1 MLKLLF
7 ALLGLLIVGTISP
20 MAVIALSAPS
30 APPVMASMVAP
41 TESIDPN
48 FPPPRQFQARDGA
61 KLQYYTYP
69 ADPGKVA
76 VLVHGSAG
84 PGTSMHALAQALR
97 FAGVTTYVLDFRG
110 HGGSGRRGDIDY
122 VGQLDDDLAD
132 FVGELGPPKGGE
144 IRTLVGFSAGA
155 GFAIRFAGGPQGLLF
170 DRYLFL
176 APILPGAPTLR
187 ANAGGWT
194 NIAIPRVVTIALLGR
209 LGIHWFDGLP
219 VISYA
224 LLPDRSQTM
233 TGSYSYRLMMNFG
246 AGAQYQTYL
255 RNIRRPAVVLVGDAD
270 EQVVADQFA
279 PLMERLG
286 VKIPITLVP
295 NQKHLDMIQR
305 PEAFQ
310 AIIRAI
316 SLQT

>member
-7 ALLGLLIVGTISP
+7 VLLGLLIVGAISP

-41 TESIDPN
+41 TGSIDLN
-48 FPPPRQFQARDGA
+48 FPPPRQFKARDGA
-61 KLQYYTYP
+61 KLRYYAYP

-97 FAGVTTYVLDFRG
+97 GADVTAYVLDICG

-132 FVGELGPPKGGE
+132 FVAELGTPKSGE

-155 GFAIRFAGGPQGLLF
+155 GFAIRLAGRPQGLLF
-170 DRYLFL
+170 DRYVFL

-187 ANAGGWT
+187 PDAGGWT
-194 NIAIPRVVTIALLGR
+194 NIAIPRAVTIALLDR

-224 LLPDRSQTM
+224 ISPVQSQTM
-233 TGSYSYRLMMNFG
+233 TGNYSYRLMMNFG
-246 AGAQYQTYL
+246 AGGQYQTYL
-255 RNIRRPAVVLVGDAD
+255 RNIRRPAAILVGDAD

-286 VKIPITLVP
+286 VTIPVTLVR
-295 NQKHLDMIQR
+295 NQKHADMIHR
-305 PEAFQ
+305 PEAFR
-310 AIIRAI
+310 AIILAI
-316 SLQT
+316 SPQT